1 MINDTD
7 KQYILNQI
15 STAVYDA
22 CEDLGYTRM
31 EAIQVVMMQVCE
43 GAAHSD
49 VFHSI
54 MEGLESYTYKVH
66 FNGQPKPR
74 VANLNH
80 ENL

>member
-15 STAVYDA
+15 RDAVHDA
-22 CEDLGYTRM
+22 CEDLGYSRQ

-43 GAAHSD
+43 GVAHSD

-66 FNGQPKPR
+66 FTGRPKPR
-74 VANLNH
+74 IV
-80 ENL
+80 